1 MIAVIPSIGAS
12 PLLVDLLNLLKN
24 ADVKTIVV
32 DNYVVRSMAASYVD
46 PGSTTYLWRPGWNIY
61 KTWNFGMRYG
71 ALLGENVLILND
83 DITLCRQGPALMDA
97 ELSKGEW
104 AMIGFDY
111 NTAIWQGAENRGVRE
126 VRGTTRHGG
135 IGCFAF
141 AVNPRKCGRAHQG
154 FQWWG
159 GDDDLVYHTK
169 SLGQKVGVMLGNP
182 VDHET
187 STSAR
192 KHSNAIPQGWFEHD
206 RQLLKD
212 RWGESW

>member
-1 MIAVIPSIGAS
+1 MLA
-12 PLLVDLLNLLKN
+12 DLLNLLKGAN
-24 ADVKTIVV
+24 VKTIVI
-32 DNYVVRSMAASYVD
+32 DNYHTRSSAIHYIEPDNARYM
-46 PGSTTYLWRPGWNIY
+46 WRPGWNIY
-61 KTWNFGMRYG
+61 KTWNLGMRYG
-71 ALLGENVLILND
+71 ALLGENVLVLND
-83 DITLCRQGPALMDA
+83 DIALCRQGPALMDE

-104 AMIGFDY
+104 AMLGFDY
-111 NTAIWQGAENRGVRE
+111 DSGTWQGAENRGVRE
-126 VRGTTRHGG
+126 VHGTTRHGG

-154 FQWWG
+154 FWWWG

-169 SLGQKVGVMLGNP
+169 SLGGKVGVMRGNP

-192 KHSNAIPQGWFEHD
+192 KHGNTIPNGWFEHD
-206 RQLLKD
+206 RQLLRS